1 MIAGA
6 DTLWNEFV
14 MKGVVPEVP
23 GLGTLDTDDE
33 ETKSLMENLTL
44 QASVLKVIGD
54 ELTTRQKEVLSRIQ
68 AIGHNAHALNEG
80 KIDLGFAAFD
90 RKRSWDEEVLG
101 QLATA
106 AGLEIEDFKQGN
118 GKFDADAGEGLLK
131 TIFEAH
137 EQDADAVPG
146 LLADMVQA
154 GGLPQKKVL
163 NTDDLIEA
171 LEAIGVDVTPA
182 AGISEKFSL
191 SRAKKNAEKVLQIKN
206 EAIRLSDTIEEVVEQ
221 GAEDLL
227 RDPAEVAED
236 ELMMEP

>member
-1 MIAGA
+1 
-6 DTLWNEFV
+6 
-14 MKGVVPEVP
+14 
-23 GLGTLDTDDE
+23 
-33 ETKSLMENLTL
+33 
-44 QASVLKVIGD
+44 
-54 ELTTRQKEVLSRIQ
+54 
-68 AIGHNAHALNEG
+68 
-80 KIDLGFAAFD
+80 
-90 RKRSWDEEVLG
+90 
-101 QLATA
+101 
-106 AGLEIEDFKQGN
+106 
-118 GKFDADAGEGLLK
+118 
-131 TIFEAH
+131 
-137 EQDADAVPG
+137 
-146 LLADMVQA
+146 MVQA